1 MSYYSKALFK
11 GVRVSKYR
19 HVYGM
24 VARKDQCYDNVQITK
39 NAHDSNFCAAN
50 PKFLAIVTESC
61 GGGSFIIIP
70 IDKAGRIDSHAGR
83 VTGHRGQIYDIK
95 WNPFNDNVIAS
106 CSDDTTIKLWYI
118 PDEGLLSRNMQQP
131 IIELRGHKRRVN
143 FIEWHPTA
151 DNILVSAGSDH
162 LMIVWNTL
170 TADVCRVITCHTET
184 IHSMSFNR
192 DGSLIATTSKDKKLR
207 IIDPRSTQVVNEGL
221 CHHGTKAS
229 KVVYLGDSQRLFT
242 VGFSRYS
249 DRQWA
254 VWSERDLTSPL
265 TIENIDSSSGVL
277 FPYYDH
283 DTRMVYV
290 AGKGDGNIRYYETTD
305 EHPYCHYLSQFL
317 SGFPQRSLGMMP
329 KRGCDVY
336 KCEIVRFYKLHATKH
351 ICEPI
356 SMIVPRKSEQF
367 QSDVFPDTA
376 APTPALTA
384 DQWLSGQ
391 NRNPVLFNLKTGA
404 GAKTNKPIFIQQSFN
419 PVIKTAIGER
429 KLEFISKANAV
440 DYREKDYIDDNNDD
454 DDEKP
459 QKQQALS
466 NGHKQEKPR
475 QNGHCLNNE
484 QRKVNGSTPRKSHS
498 NDHFETNGKQ
508 NFIQSKPMKSESA
521 LAQNFR
527 ESITKSSSNVPLR
540 SRLPWIKDD
549 DDLNRDAEQLSK
561 PMCDIVSLNQVKHH
575 LPPAIPNMI
584 TLKDDD
590 DDDDDDDYDQ
600 DDDDDDDDDDSND
613 SAAADANTTDDS
625 IAEELAFSATISHT
639 NNSNESF
646 NTTTSTTTEGENN
659 GDRVDNNISPIC
671 MKINNKD
678 LEEEEEELDPNPKN
692 ERELWR
698 AFQEQRAIIH
708 KLQSQL
714 NEKNKQIEELESI
727 LKNINNRSN

>member
-1 MSYYSKALFK
+1 MSYCSKALFK

-19 HVYGM
+19 HVYGV
-24 VARKDQCYDNVQITK
+24 VARKDQCYDNIPITK
-39 NAHDSNFCAAN
+39 NAHDSTFCAAN

-151 DNILVSAGSDH
+151 DNIIVSAGSDH

-170 TADVCRVITCHTET
+170 TADACRVITCHTET

-207 IIDPRSTQVVNEGL
+207 IIDPRSAQVVNEGL

-254 VWSERDLTSPL
+254 VWSERDLSSPL

-336 KCEIVRFYKLHATKH
+336 KCEVVRFYKLHATKP

-404 GAKTNKPIFIQQSFN
+404 GAKTNKPIFIQQPFN

-429 KLEFISKANAV
+429 KLEFISKSNAV
-440 DYREKDYIDDNNDD
+440 DYREKDYIDD
-454 DDEKP
+454 EKP
-459 QKQQALS
+459 QQRQALM
-466 NGHKQEKPR
+466 NGHKHELR
-475 QNGHCLNNE
+475 ENGHCMGN
-484 QRKVNGSTPRKSHS
+484 QQQTVNGSTPQKSHS
-498 NDHFETNGKQ
+498 NGHFETNK
-508 NFIQSKPMKSESA
+508 NHFSQSKPMKSESA

-527 ESITKSSSNVPLR
+527 ESITKSTSNVPLR

-549 DDLNRDAEQLSK
+549 LNRDVEQLSK

-575 LPPAIPNMI
+575 LPSATPNMI
-584 TLKDDD
+584 TLKYDDD

-600 DDDDDDDDDDSND
+600 DDDDSND

-625 IAEELAFSATISHT
+625 IAEELAFSTGINHT

-646 NTTTSTTTEGENN
+646 NTTTSTTTEGGDCGHLEN
-659 GDRVDNNISPIC
+659 GNNASSDC
-671 MKINNKD
+671 MNINDQD
-678 LEEEEEELDPNPKN
+678 LNEELNPNPKN

-708 KLQSQL
+708 KLQLQL
-714 NEKNKQIEELESI
+714 NEKNKQIEELKHLLE
-727 LKNINNRSN
+727 NINIRTD